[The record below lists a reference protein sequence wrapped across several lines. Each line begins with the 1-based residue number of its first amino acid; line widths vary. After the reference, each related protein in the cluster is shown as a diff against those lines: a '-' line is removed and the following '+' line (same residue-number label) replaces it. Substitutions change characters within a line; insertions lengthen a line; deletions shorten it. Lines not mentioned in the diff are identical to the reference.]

1 MSNKQ
6 PKPVLTGQR
15 IRTRKRDEKEKY
27 HPNGFSE
34 ILVNG
39 LNDVNV
45 NDLEEVAKY
54 LDGAGSKLDY
64 KRYWE
69 TLFDILLAGG
79 ILAPGGNLL
88 QDDDKKETAI
98 SKFCLFSAEE
108 TTEAIKGVATVF
120 QRLTRRYRYLG
131 KKLEDDEMKKILSF
145 LKSFSPSERNKLA
158 MFTGLFLSTGESPAN
173 CLESLMNETLVKEG
187 ISLEFFKVMFRTWLG
202 EKDMSSIA
210 KVLRKASMD
219 RRLLEVI
226 PSTKRTEAYFEK
238 YFAEAGLDQLV
249 TFQRNLQHDDNKNV
263 FMTELKELLEK
274 ESPPTPKELIAI
286 CTEMQAKTLLTE
298 PEVANLI
305 WNCIMDIVEWNKR
318 EELITEQALR
328 HIKPYTPILA
338 GFTSQASTELSLLYE
353 IQEYCYTNINFMK
366 TFQKIV
372 FLLYRTDVL
381 SEETILKWNKEFQV
395 GKGKSV
401 FLTHMKQFV
410 EWLENAEEE
419 SDEDD

>member
-27 HPNGFSE
+27 DPNGFRD

-39 LNDVNV
+39 LNDINV
-45 NDLEEVAKY
+45 SNLDEVTKY

-79 ILAPGGNLL
+79 ILAPGGSLL
-88 QDDDKKETAI
+88 QDDDKKETTI

-108 TTEAIKGVATVF
+108 TTEAIKGVAMVF

-145 LKSFSPSERNKLA
+145 LKTFSQSERNKLA
-158 MFTGLFLSTGESPAN
+158 IFTGLFLCTGDNPAK
-173 CLESLMNETLVKEG
+173 CLESLYTETLVKEG
-187 ISLEFFKVMFRTWLG
+187 ISLEFFKVMFHTWLG

-210 KVLRKASMD
+210 NVLRKASMD

-226 PSTKRTEAYFEK
+226 PSTKRSEEYFEK
-238 YFAEAGLDQLV
+238 CFNEAGLDQLV
-249 TFQRNLQHDDNKNV
+249 TFQRNMLHDDNKNS
-263 FMTELKELLEK
+263 FMTELKELMEK
-274 ESPPTPKELIAI
+274 ENPPTAKELVGI
-286 CTEMQAKTLLTE
+286 CSEMKTKTLLSE
-298 PEVANLI
+298 PEVVKLI
-305 WNCIMDIVEWNKR
+305 WNCIMDIVEWNKK
-318 EELITEQALR
+318 EELITDQALR
-328 HIKPYTPILA
+328 HIKPYAPLLA
-338 GFTSQASTELSLLYE
+338 GFTSQASTELTLLYE
-353 IQEYCYTNINFMK
+353 IQDYCYTNISFMK

-372 FLLYRTDVL
+372 VLLYKTDVL
-381 SEETILKWNKEFQV
+381 SEETILKWNKEIHV

-401 FLTHMKQFV
+401 FLNHLQQFV